1 MCFKE
6 FSRST
11 KFKFSDFPCLK
22 DATIDQPSAFR
33 FARNSLLKLLGE
45 NLDPG
50 SALRRITLTIL
61 DVHEAEEESSVE
73 KLQDIIL
80 SEPYSTVQ
88 WEFKIMRSKIHLVE
102 DVKTHVCRE
111 FSRVLGNR
119 GGPRVRLSVTGK
131 CSG

>member
-22 DATIDQPSAFR
+22 DATIDQPLAFR
-33 FARNSLLKLLGE
+33 FASNSLLKLLGE

-61 DVHEAEEESSVE
+61 DVHEAEEDSSVE

-88 WEFKIMRSKIHLVE
+88 WEFKITRSKIHLVE
-102 DVKTHVCRE
+102 DVKTHVT
-111 FSRVLGNR
+111 VVNLAD
-119 GGPRVRLSVTGK
+119 LMLY
-131 CSG
+131 